1 MEHALAKDR
10 SMLRRSAFEVVIFD
24 RGDEPDVGVVEEGLK
39 VRATEGLARLAF
51 GGHGLADRR
60 QVDRAEVADEEGVG
74 RAQPDLHRSPG
85 FIIPLGA
92 ENLAAG
98 VAHRHQTPDDAGVLG
113 WDPLGAFA
121 FADANGFRLAVD
133 DLDERALV
141 DEIAALL
148 DGRAFG
154 GRPNSYRRLK
164 AGFRLSGG
172 GLEEIARQAV
182 ERLAQ

>member
-10 SMLRRSAFEVVIFD
+10 SRLRGSAFGIVILD
-24 RGDEPDVGVVEEGLK
+24 RGDQPDVGVVEEGLK
-39 VRATEGLARLAF
+39 VWPPEGLARLAL
-51 GGHGLADRR
+51 GGPGLTDRR
-60 QVDRAEVADEEGVG
+60 QVDRAEVADKERICG
-74 RAQPDLHRSPG
+74 AQPDLRRSPG
-85 FIIPLGA
+85 FIIRLGA
-92 ENLAAG
+92 QNLADR
-98 VAHRHQTPDDAGVLG
+98 VAHGDQTPDDAGVLG

-154 GRPNSYRRLK
+154 GRPNSYRPLK